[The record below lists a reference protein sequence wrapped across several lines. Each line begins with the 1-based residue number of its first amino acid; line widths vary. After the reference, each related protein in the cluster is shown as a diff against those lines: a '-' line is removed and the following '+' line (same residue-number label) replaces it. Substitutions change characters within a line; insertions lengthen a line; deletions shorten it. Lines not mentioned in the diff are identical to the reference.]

1 MGTKFRVYERDIT
14 AEMAKDGL
22 AKTHYHLQ
30 DIQSNNYLSPWHDIE
45 LIPSTMIS
53 NHLTGII
60 EISSGDTA
68 KLELS
73 KDEPWNP
80 VMSDTNTNK
89 ETGELQ
95 LRHYGMPT
103 TFNYGFI
110 PQTWEN
116 PADGGDDDPIDL
128 VDLSLTNRKPLLAV
142 ADYLVLGCLGL
153 ID

>member
-1 MGTKFRVYERDIT
+1 MGTQFRVFERNIT

-30 DIQSNNYLSPWHDIE
+30 DVQSNNFLSPWHDIE
-45 LIPSTMIS
+45 LVPSTMIS

-60 EISSGDTA
+60 EISTGDTA

-73 KDEPWNP
+73 KDEQWNP
-80 VMSDTNTNK
+80 IMSDTNTNK

-110 PQTWEN
+110 P
-116 PADGGDDDPIDL
+116 
-128 VDLSLTNRKPLLAV
+128 
-142 ADYLVLGCLGL
+142 
-153 ID
+153 